1 QHPMRDAVIGSQPQT
16 REGVEA
22 KLSAEH
28 NHALQYEKHMTH
40 HMPRGIDLS
49 WVVEAKHV
57 FLIRSPARV
66 IASYRQKMPSVSE
79 DDIGIVRQRE
89 LYDEVS
95 EILGERPPVLDSA
108 DVLANPEGVL
118 RTLCEVMEVPWI
130 DGAMT
135 QWQAGT
141 RSSDGVWASHWY
153 GVVEASTGFASPQTE
168 LPVLDPVDEA
178 LASRMQVH
186 YEAMAEFKLT

>member
-1 QHPMRDAVIGSQPQT
+1 MRDAVIGSQPQT

-79 DDIGIVRQRE
+79 EDIGIVRQRE

-135 QWQAGT
+135 QWRAGT
-141 RSSDGVWASHWY
+141 RLSDGVWASHWY
-153 GVVEASTGFASPQTE
+153 GVVEASTGFAAPQTE
-168 LPVLDPVDEA
+168 LPVLDPVDDA